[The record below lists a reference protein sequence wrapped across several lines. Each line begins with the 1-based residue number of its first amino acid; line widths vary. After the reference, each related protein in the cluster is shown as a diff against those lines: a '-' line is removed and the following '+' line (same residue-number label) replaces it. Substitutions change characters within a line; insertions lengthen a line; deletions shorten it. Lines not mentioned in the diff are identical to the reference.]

1 MKLTLKILIH
11 GPKNNG
17 LVFNND
23 KLLSVLFTSTRT
35 VYYRNY
41 LMKSNRKS
49 IKQKPTAKLVGIT
62 FDSNVTWKEQV
73 NILTDSTYGLLRV
86 LKTLK
91 RFTPFPTRKFL
102 AESLVLSRINY
113 YNVVYGQSL
122 NYLVKRLQRVQNCAA
137 GYVLGRYANAADVV
151 NWNWLPILENIEY
164 NIAN

>member
-1 MKLTLKILIH
+1 
-11 GPKNNG
+11 
-17 LVFNND
+17 
-23 KLLSVLFTSTRT
+23 
-35 VYYRNY
+35 
-41 LMKSNRKS
+41 MKSNGKS

-137 GYVLGRYANAADVV
+137 GYVLGGYANAADVV
-151 NWNWLPILENIEY
+151 N
-164 NIAN
+164 